1 MYFDD
6 LRITHTKSK
15 ILQEDHYYPF
25 GLSISALSSTGPL
38 SKPNQFK
45 YNGKELNEE
54 FDLNWYDYGAR
65 NYDAQL
71 GRWFNVDP
79 LAYVYLEQSPYHYSY
94 NNPLNFRDPD
104 GRKIVDANGNE
115 VAVDIEEDEDG
126 NRVASYTFAE
136 GTSKKVMRKFK
147 NNAGRVISQAV
158 QTEKGL
164 EKIYDALDS
173 GDNISIEISSS
184 TASTGGALQLGSTRA
199 TKVKTDGDGNRTMDI
214 MVTIYNGSIKD
225 LSGLD
230 PNNYPDLDSKSKE
243 TRKLWNENYLTSEQK
258 IGAVGVYEISHA
270 TQGTDKKAMA
280 TGRPLSNA
288 DHQKAYE
295 NEAIHIKSLNKSKK
309 K

>member
-1 MYFDD
+1 MKLLLI
-6 LRITHTKSK
+6 LRKMKMEIELLVILLLRGRVKKSCVN
-15 ILQEDHYYPF
+15 L
-25 GLSISALSSTGPL
+25 
-38 SKPNQFK
+38 
-45 YNGKELNEE
+45 
-54 FDLNWYDYGAR
+54 
-65 NYDAQL
+65 
-71 GRWFNVDP
+71 
-79 LAYVYLEQSPYHYSY
+79 
-94 NNPLNFRDPD
+94 
-104 GRKIVDANGNE
+104 
-115 VAVDIEEDEDG
+115 
-126 NRVASYTFAE
+126 
-136 GTSKKVMRKFK
+136 K

-164 EKIYDALDS
+164 EKIYDALGSD
-173 GDNISIEISSS
+173 DNISIEISSS
-184 TASTGGALQLGSTRA
+184 TTSTGGTLLLGSTRA

-214 MVTIYNGSIKD
+214 TVTIYNGSIKD

-243 TRKLWNENYLTSEQK
+243 TRKLWNENHLTSEQK
-258 IGAVGVYEISHA
+258 IGAVGVHEISHA